1 MNTWTKMTLS
11 HEQHKTLYLVP
22 ILSFG
27 KEKKNKK
34 QNNNSATLT
43 DYSFWRF
50 PEQNDVNA
58 DKTLQ
63 SISWNV
69 HKW

>member
-27 KEKKNKK
+27 KEKKKQKK
-34 QNNNSATLT
+34 NNNSATLT
-43 DYSFWRF
+43 D
-50 PEQNDVNA
+50 
-58 DKTLQ
+58 
-63 SISWNV
+63 
-69 HKW
+69 